1 MFRLMVVS
9 NLLEYCSQ
17 LGKHAE
23 PYSSDAYF
31 SDSEALKV
39 RNFCLH
45 LWLCCVFMCQTW
57 DLQSIV
63 TRRGGPTAL
72 PTVERRMDETRANS
86 NMTLCTYAATEK
98 GLYFASYA
106 CWVPVNA
113 PDV

>member
-39 RNFCLH
+39 RTFAYTYGCVVS
-45 LWLCCVFMCQTW
+45 LCVRPGTF
-57 DLQSIV
+57 
-63 TRRGGPTAL
+63 RAL
-72 PTVERRMDETRANS
+72 
-86 NMTLCTYAATEK
+86 
-98 GLYFASYA
+98 
-106 CWVPVNA
+106 
-113 PDV
+113 